1 MPQFDKFKGKIINV
15 RYSKA
20 EQKAMD
26 QSIRDQLVEYD
37 KEHAKDIESIVL
49 DILHEESGFGAVRA
63 ERVFEKLHPRL
74 LELFNR
80 YGAGQTD
87 EDRERL
93 ANLKKI
99 GIDIERWSGQ
109 YGGEKS

>member
-26 QSIRDQLVEYD
+26 QSIREQLVEYD
-37 KEHAKDIESIVL
+37 KEHAKDIESLVL
-49 DILHEESGFGAVRA
+49 DIMHDEFGFGESRA
-63 ERVFEKLHPRL
+63 KRVFDRLHPAL

-80 YGAGQTD
+80 YGAGQTA
-87 EDRERL
+87 EDIERL
-93 ANLKKI
+93 NRLQKI
-99 GIDIERWSGQ
+99 GIDICEWSK
-109 YGGEKS
+109 EV